1 MSIARIKV
9 LPIALFPMK
18 FQSEHCYY
26 SQSIFRFF
34 VHTYSCHSY
43 FYFKRQFF
51 TGIKDSFRCKLPH
64 TTISRRRDK
73 QRISAIFMK
82 TQPYRPARPVCILQA
97 GSVTG
102 QKEKQGPL
110 GKCFDLS
117 GDDRFGKETWEKA
130 ESEMQRLAVGI
141 ALRKAG
147 LRTDEIDALFA
158 GDLINQCTASSYGL
172 LSYRIPFLG
181 LFGACST
188 CAEGLLMA
196 AIGLGC
202 PAGAMER
209 AVAVTSSHFCSA
221 ERQFRFPLEYG
232 GQRPPTAQWTVTG
245 SGAFVLSAVKRD
257 IVRLSEEYVPV
268 IEEVMPGCIVDRG
281 VTDANNMGAA
291 MAPSAA
297 DTLERY
303 FKGSGHT
310 PDSFDLI
317 ATGDLGREGT
327 AILRDLLEVKGI
339 DITKHHVDC
348 GCMIFSETESDT
360 HAGGSGCGCSAV
372 VLAAD
377 LLPNL
382 RRGVLRDILF
392 VGTGALMNPLSLNQG
407 QPIPGI
413 AHLIRIRAVPKR
425 EFSHKITEEIS
436 HADAP

>member
-1 MSIARIKV
+1 
-9 LPIALFPMK
+9 
-18 FQSEHCYY
+18 
-26 SQSIFRFF
+26 
-34 VHTYSCHSY
+34 
-43 FYFKRQFF
+43 
-51 TGIKDSFRCKLPH
+51 
-64 TTISRRRDK
+64 
-73 QRISAIFMK
+73 MK

-147 LRTDEIDALFA
+147 LRADEIDALFA

-196 AIGLGC
+196 AIGLGS
-202 PAGAMER
+202 PSGNSGAGDSGAGTSGAGAFDR

-245 SGAFVLSAVKRD
+245 SGAFVLSAAERD
-257 IVRLSEEYVPV
+257 LVRLNEEYIPV

-303 FKGSGHT
+303 FKESGHT

-327 AILRDLLEVKGI
+327 AILRDLLAVQGI
-339 DITKHHVDC
+339 DITKNHVDC
-348 GCMIFSETESDT
+348 GCMIYSETESDT

-382 RRGVLRDILF
+382 RQGILRDILF
-392 VGTGALMNPLSLNQG
+392 IGTGALMNPLSLNQG

-413 AHLIRIRAVPKR
+413 AHLIRIRAVRKS
-425 EFSHKITEEIS
+425 EFPHKKTEEIPY
-436 HADAP
+436 ADIP